1 MRMVRYQYVD
11 EISPP
16 APFVYLTVRNPE
28 HDLASPEMPALLDS
42 GADRTV
48 IPGKLVTALRLSALR
63 TMLVGGLGND
73 PHQLFMY
80 SVVIQMRTLQSM
92 EVEVIAHDDESFVLL
107 GRDVL
112 NQLRIVLDGPNQVLE
127 IG

>member
-1 MRMVRYQYVD
+1 MVRYQYVA
-11 EISPP
+11 ELSPP
-16 APFVYLTVRNPE
+16 APFVYLSVGNSE
-28 HDLASPEMPALLDS
+28 NGLASSEMPALVDS

-48 IPGKLVTALRLSALR
+48 IPGKLVPELRLTALR
-63 TMLVGGLGND
+63 TMFVGGLGND
-73 PHQLFMY
+73 PQKLSTY
-80 SVVIQMRTLQSM
+80 SVVVQIRGLQSI
-92 EVEVIAHDDESFVLL
+92 EVEVVAHDDEPFVLL